1 MVKKIRFSI
10 SLILCFLFHQN
21 LFSQIDSTKTDS
33 TAIEEDYSIY
43 ENVNSGANI
52 KVFCS
57 PKIFDLS
64 PNRFLSIGYD
74 YINQA
79 NLTTSP
85 IGNYNEDA
93 INPKPNKTKL
103 LTHGLRLNANI
114 PVISKTNLLWQIGG
128 GYIKSNYNGSLSN
141 DTNFTEQ
148 NKFNKTLFNDGLTS
162 LNLNTTLFKPLSEK
176 QFLLFQIMGE
186 QNGNYNFNS
195 IQPNFQNT
203 RLSVSALYGKRPHDR
218 FQWAV
223 GLSRT
228 YRGGELN
235 YIPVILYNYTSENRK
250 WGTEILFPA
259 RGSYRR
265 KFTPRSV
272 LLAGYELEGT
282 SYRLYQ
288 TGINAQNIELRRSE
302 LRLKL
307 DYQRQLKGFVWIA
320 FQLGVRHNI
329 TYNADTLGNSNKDF
343 FRGFFGTQKYLMLN
357 EIGIAPYANISI
369 NLVSP

>member
-1 MVKKIRFSI
+1 MVKKIRLCI
-10 SLILCFLFHQN
+10 SLLLCFLFHQN

-43 ENVNSGANI
+43 ENVNSGADI
-52 KVFCS
+52 KIFCS

-64 PNRFLSIGYD
+64 PNRFISIGYD
-74 YINQA
+74 AIR
-79 NLTTSP
+79 TSTMVVSP
-85 IGNYNEDA
+85 IGNYNDDDKVS
-93 INPKPNKTKL
+93 NTDRVFFFN
-103 LTHGLRLNANI
+103 HGLRINANI

-128 GYIKSNYNGSLSN
+128 GYVRTNYEYVPRLGVFLPNLFIQSLLKN
-141 DTNFTEQ
+141 
-148 NKFNKTLFNDGLTS
+148 GLTS
-162 LNLNTTLFKPLSEK
+162 LNLNTTLFKPLNEK
-176 QFLLFQIMGE
+176 IFLLLQIMGE
-186 QNGNYNFNS
+186 QNGNYNFNTIS
-195 IQPNFQNT
+195 PNLQNT

-259 RGSYRR
+259 RGAYRR
-265 KFTPRSV
+265 KFSSRNI

-288 TGINAQNIELRRSE
+288 TSINAPNIELRRSE
-302 LRLKL
+302 LRIKL
-307 DYQRQLKGFVWIA
+307 DYQRQLRGFVWVA
-320 FQLGVRHNI
+320 FQMGVRHNI
-329 TYNADTLGNSNKDF
+329 TFNADSLGSSNKDF

-357 EIGIAPYANISI
+357 ELGLAPFANISI